1 MGAKDEG
8 SLFLEPGK
16 GSLET
21 HRLPQAHARGDLL
34 HIKGGS
40 WPHLRRGKKQEA
52 AITPACQSALG
63 TFAFLPLCSPTKE
76 ESEIQREVAGP
87 GLRHRGQQGCGA
99 EGGRGEKPGGWSRS
113 LWTLFWELT
122 DPARARV
129 ASLDTPPSP
138 PQTSVP
144 SPEEWSIGKEVE

>member
-1 MGAKDEG
+1 MRFREKWLAQGYA
-8 SLFLEPGK
+8 
-16 GSLET
+16 T
-21 HRLPQAHARGDLL
+21 
-34 HIKGGS
+34 GGS
-40 WPHLRRGKKQEA
+40 RAAGLKEA
-52 AITPACQSALG
+52 
-63 TFAFLPLCSPTKE
+63 
-76 ESEIQREVAGP
+76 
-87 GLRHRGQQGCGA
+87 GA
-99 EGGRGEKPGGWSRS
+99 RSRGGWSRS

>member
-1 MGAKDEG
+1 MRALS
-8 SLFLEPGK
+8 SLGQGREAWRPTDCPRHMQGVTSSIQRVVLGHTSGEERNRK
-16 GSLET
+16 QRS
-21 HRLPQAHARGDLL
+21 HLPV
-34 HIKGGS
+34 
-40 WPHLRRGKKQEA
+40 
-52 AITPACQSALG
+52 

-129 ASLDTPPSP
+129 ASLDTPSSP